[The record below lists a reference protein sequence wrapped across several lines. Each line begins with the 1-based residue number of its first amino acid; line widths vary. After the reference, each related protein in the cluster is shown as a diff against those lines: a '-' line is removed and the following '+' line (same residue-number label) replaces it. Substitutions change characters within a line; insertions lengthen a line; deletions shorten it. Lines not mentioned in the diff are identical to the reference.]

1 MNLIKNI
8 PGPVLIFMGA
18 LSLSFGGLLVKSFE
32 GSTLWQILFWRSLFF
47 SLTVLAFLIISY
59 KKKTFQAF
67 YESGLPGFFGGII
80 LSFGFCGYVFAM
92 YNTTVANTNF
102 IISLQI
108 LFLAIF
114 GYFFLKEKISA
125 ITLTSIVLAI
135 SGVFLM
141 VGNSLSPGELSGNLA
156 AFTMPITF
164 AVLIMIVRKFPTVDM
179 VPAQFVAGVSSC
191 LIGFL
196 LSTKI
201 MISPN
206 DIFLGFLAGFFQVG
220 FGFIF
225 ITIGAR
231 TTPSAMVGIIMLS
244 ESVLGPIWAF
254 LFVSERPS
262 IFGLIGGAIILSA
275 VLLQFYSLL
284 KKSKKSVSNWHLNV
298 VVTLFGYGRDYRI
311 S

>member
-8 PGPVLIFMGA
+8 PGPILIFMGA

-179 VPAQFVAGVSSC
+179 VPAQFVAGISSC

-196 LSTKI
+196 LSNKL
-201 MISPN
+201 MISSH

-231 TTPSAMVGIIMLS
+231 STPSAMVGVIMLS

-262 IFGLIGGAIILSA
+262 MFGLIGGSIIL
-275 VLLQFYSLL
+275 
-284 KKSKKSVSNWHLNV
+284 LN
-298 VVTLFGYGRDYRI
+298 Y
-311 S
+311 

>member
-1 MNLIKNI
+1 MNVIKKL
-8 PGPVLIFMGA
+8 PGPLLIFLGA
-18 LSLSFGGLLVKSFE
+18 FSLSFGGLIVKSFE
-32 GSTLWQILFWRSLFF
+32 GATLWQILFWRSLFF
-47 SLTVLAFLIISY
+47 TLTVLSFLIISY
-59 KKKTFQAF
+59 KKETLKSF
-67 YESGLPGFFGGII
+67 YNSGIPGFFGGII

-114 GYFFLKEKISA
+114 GYFFLKEKINST
-125 ITLTSIVLAI
+125 TLISIFLAMTGVLI
-135 SGVFLM
+135 M

-164 AVLIMIVRKFPTVDM
+164 AILIMIIRKFPTVDM
-179 VPAQFVAGVSSC
+179 VPAQFIAGVSSC
-191 LIGFL
+191 LIGFF

-201 MISPN
+201 MISSH

-244 ESVLGPIWAF
+244 ESVLGPLWAF

-262 IFGLIGGAIILSA
+262 IYGLIGGAIILSA

-284 KKSKKSVSNWHLNV
+284 VKSKKS
-298 VVTLFGYGRDYRI
+298 I
-311 S
+311 SH

>member
-1 MNLIKNI
+1 MYFIRNL
-8 PGPVLIFMGA
+8 PGPLLIFLGA
-18 LSLSFGGLLVKSFE
+18 LSLSFGGLIVKSFE
-32 GSTLWQILFWRSLFF
+32 GATLWQILFWRSLFF
-47 SLTVLAFLIISY
+47 TLTVLFFLIISY
-59 KKKTFQAF
+59 KKQTFKSF
-67 YESGLPGFFGGII
+67 YNSGLPGFFGGII

-114 GYFFLKEKISA
+114 GYFFLKEKINL
-125 ITLTSIVLAI
+125 ITLTSIILAI
-135 SGVFLM
+135 TGVLLM

-164 AVLIMIVRKFPTVDM
+164 AILIMIVRKYPLVDM
-179 VPAQFVAGVSSC
+179 IPAQFVAGISSC

-201 MISPN
+201 MISPH
-206 DIFLGFLAGFFQVG
+206 DIFLGFLAGFFQIG

-231 TTPSAMVGIIMLS
+231 TTPSATVGVIMLS
-244 ESVLGPIWAF
+244 ESVLGPLWAF
-254 LFVSERPS
+254 LFVNERPS
-262 IFGLIGGAIILSA
+262 MFALVGGAVILSA

-284 KKSKKSVSNWHLNV
+284 SKNKKSVSH
-298 VVTLFGYGRDYRI
+298 
-311 S
+311 

>member
-1 MNLIKNI
+1 MNFITKL
-8 PGPVLIFMGA
+8 PGPLLIFLGA
-18 LSLSFGGLLVKSFE
+18 LSLSFGGLIVKSFE
-32 GSTLWQILFWRSLFF
+32 GATLWQILFWRSLFF
-47 SLTVLAFLIISY
+47 TLTVLAFLVISY
-59 KKKTFQAF
+59 KKKTFKAF
-67 YESGLPGFFGGII
+67 TESGLPGFIGGIV

-114 GYFFLKEKISA
+114 GYFFLKEKIST
-125 ITLTSIVLAI
+125 ITLTSIILAMTGVL
-135 SGVFLM
+135 VM
-141 VGNSLSPGELSGNLA
+141 VGNSLTPGELSGNLA

-254 LFVSERPS
+254 LFVNEIPS
-262 IFGLIGGAIILSA
+262 LYGLIGGAIILFA
-275 VLLQFYSLL
+275 VLLQFYTLL
-284 KKSKKSVSNWHLNV
+284 KKPKAIVSN
-298 VVTLFGYGRDYRI
+298 
-311 S
+311 